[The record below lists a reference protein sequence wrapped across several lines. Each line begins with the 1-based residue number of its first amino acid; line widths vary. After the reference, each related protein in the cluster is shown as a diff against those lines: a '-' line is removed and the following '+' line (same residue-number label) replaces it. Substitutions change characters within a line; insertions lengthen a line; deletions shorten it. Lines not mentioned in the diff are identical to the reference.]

1 MEVMNSAELT
11 QTDILVGQKS
21 TTRSFGVSDDP
32 MLMSMLSTGFYQN
45 PLRTMIQEVMFNAW
59 DAHRMGNC
67 QHRPIDIYI
76 NDTSGL
82 IIRDYGP
89 GIEPGENDDNMH
101 DIYCMYG
108 GSTKRG
114 QKNQT
119 GGFGLG
125 SKSPFA
131 YTETFTVTSHFGGMK
146 NMYLISRVSDSNG
159 GKPGMTSLI
168 RVPTT
173 ETGLMVTV
181 PLKAGHMD
189 RAYEYV
195 KDILFLSGIKAMI
208 HNADEPDEFVDS
220 LTLPAGSYMVDDEHQ
235 GGNVWAVYG
244 GVRYQIPKN
253 EEYSQE
259 YDFMKLWADKKD
271 IFVGFAPDTL
281 TPLPNRE
288 GLNMGDKSK
297 ETVKGTFERCTE
309 KFQQTFQPAAREAL
323 KHYFEFQKARGI
335 QAHFAFIKVGNFG
348 FYEHA
353 QPIRHHMIPKIMETR
368 PDDIGED
375 VWKISAQ
382 LIVNQTSSI
391 RSYIGPQRWKTMFLR
406 AFIEAYPNNKDLAWL
421 ALQNKDLLLT
431 NRSGGVKDFI
441 TEIYAGRFLRDQM
454 LFVRDMQKAFPNDD
468 TLHPQMRLCY
478 ENDFEPVIQERTK
491 ANLNKTRHGISTYKA
506 GHHHHI
512 KAEDSKLKRK
522 DARFKDLERIWKRK
536 NGEELDFLM
545 MDKMVLIAK
554 TLATLKNS
562 TIPSV
567 VSSNNDCLERG
578 WRYRNNV
585 SCLIPGYVVHER
597 RGAYEKALEI
607 LTNQGFTV
615 VEGTEPEKKVYTPKV
630 KTVPIYARLFPGNS
644 DSWQSQNPNDQ
655 YPDPTHFFYATLAT
669 IRGYNSNERPDR
681 GLVYW
686 FLKKHPKTVTVTNT
700 KTAEGLIKQGAF
712 PLYEGV
718 IQWYDTVSA
727 DKNRMMNIIRASQI
741 ATLASFPDD
750 MLRHPL
756 MQLELGMEPVDP
768 KDEDF
773 WYESE
778 GYNLLASADYYPLK
792 ALKKKVKDE
801 LEQLWK
807 IDPKRQNIEEMC
819 KQTKIFGNS
828 SAISSLWS
836 STKPADRDVMVNKI
850 IAAMKLLH

>member
-11 QTDILVGQKS
+11 QTDILIGQKS

-67 QHRPIDIYI
+67 QDKPIDIYI
-76 NDTSGL
+76 NDTTGL

-131 YTETFTVTSHFGGMK
+131 YTESFTVTSHFGGMK
-146 NMYLISRVSDSNG
+146 NMYLISRVSDAND
-159 GKPGMTSLI
+159 GKPGMTSLV

-181 PLKAGHMD
+181 PLKNGHMD

-195 KDILFLSGIKAMI
+195 KDILFLSGIKAMV
-208 HNADEPDEFVDS
+208 HFADEPDEFIDS
-220 LTLPAGSYMVDDEHQ
+220 LMLPAGSYMVDDEHTD
-235 GGNVWAVYG
+235 GHVWAVYG

-253 EEYSQE
+253 EEYAQE
-259 YDFMKLWADKKD
+259 FEFMRLLADKKD

-309 KFQQTFQPAAREAL
+309 KFQATFQHAAKEAL
-323 KHYFEFQKARGI
+323 KYLFEFHKARGV

-348 FYEHA
+348 FSENA
-353 QPIRHHMIPKIMETR
+353 QNIRHHMVPKILETR
-368 PDDIGED
+368 PADINED
-375 VWKISAQ
+375 VWKIAAQ

-391 RSYIGPQRWKTMFLR
+391 RQYIGHSRWKTMFLR
-406 AFIEAYPNNKDLAWL
+406 AFIEAYPNNKDLAWM
-421 ALQNKDLLLT
+421 ALQNKDFLVT
-431 NRSGGVKDFI
+431 NRSGEVKEFI
-441 TEIYAGRFLRDQM
+441 AEIYAGRFLRDQM
-454 LFVRDMQKAFPNDD
+454 RFIREMQKAFPNDD
-468 TLHPQMRLCY
+468 TLHPQMRLAY
-478 ENDFEPVIQERTK
+478 GDDFEPVIQERSK
-491 ANLNKTRHGISTYKA
+491 ANLDKTKHGRA
-506 GHHHHI
+506 GLMP
-512 KAEDSKLKRK
+512 EDPQLKRK
-522 DARFKDLERIWKRK
+522 DGRYKDLERIWKKK
-536 NGEELDFLM
+536 NGEELEFLM
-545 MDKMVLIAK
+545 MDKMILIAK

-562 TIPSV
+562 SIPSV
-567 VSSNNDCLERG
+567 VSTNNICLERG
-578 WRYRNNV
+578 WRYQNDV
-585 SCLIPGYVVHER
+585 SCLIPGYVVYER
-597 RGAYEKALEI
+597 KGGYDKALEI
-607 LTNQGFTV
+607 LTNMGFTV

-630 KTVPIYARLFPGNS
+630 KAVPMYSQLHPGSSN
-644 DSWQSQNPNDQ
+644 DWQSHRADEQ

-669 IRGYNSNERPDR
+669 IRGYSSYERPDR
-681 GLVYW
+681 GLAYW
-686 FLKKHPKTVTVTNT
+686 FLKKNPKTVTVTNT
-700 KTAEGLIKQGAF
+700 KTAEGLLKQGAL
-712 PLYEGV
+712 PLHEGV

-741 ATLASFPDD
+741 AILAAFPDD

-778 GYNLLASADYYPLK
+778 GYNLLASADYYPLS
-792 ALKKKVKDE
+792 ALRTKVKKE
-801 LEQLWK
+801 LEDLWK
-807 IDPKRQNIEEMC
+807 TDPERQNIEAMC
-819 KQTKIFGNS
+819 KMTNIFGNS
-828 SAISSLWS
+828 SAVASLWS

>member
-11 QTDILVGQKS
+11 QTDILVGQRS

-76 NDTSGL
+76 NDTTGL

-131 YTETFTVTSHFGGMK
+131 YTESFTVTSHFGGMK

-159 GKPGMTSLI
+159 GKPGMTSLV

-189 RAYEYV
+189 KAYEYV
-195 KDILFLSGIKAMI
+195 KDILFLSGIKAMV
-208 HNADEPDEFVDS
+208 HYADEPDEFIDS
-220 LTLPAGSYMVDDEHQ
+220 LHLPAGSYMVDDEHQ
-235 GGNVWAVYG
+235 SGYVWAVYG
-244 GVRYQIPKN
+244 GVRYRIMKDD
-253 EEYSQE
+253 EYGQE
-259 YDFMKLWADKKD
+259 YEFMKLLGNGKD

-288 GLNMGDKSK
+288 GLNMGEKSK
-297 ETVKGTFERCTE
+297 ESVKGTFERCTE
-309 KFQQTFQPAAREAL
+309 KFQATFDPVTKAFF
-323 KHYFEFQKARGI
+323 KHAFGYQKAHGV
-335 QAHFAFIKVGNFG
+335 QAHFAFIKVSNLRFSDSVQDTKN
-348 FYEHA
+348 Y
-353 QPIRHHMIPKIMETR
+353 MVPKILEEL
-368 PDDIGED
+368 PAGIDED
-375 VWKISAQ
+375 VWKIAAQ
-382 LIVNQTSSI
+382 LVCLQTSSI
-391 RSYIGPQRWKTMFLR
+391 KHFIGGQRWKTLFLR
-406 AFIEAYPNNKDLAWL
+406 AFIEAFPNNKDLAWAAL
-421 ALQNKDLLLT
+421 ADKDILIH
-431 NRSGGVKDFI
+431 NQSGEVKEFI
-441 TEIYAGRFLRDQM
+441 AEIYAGRFLRDQM

-478 ENDFEPVIQERTK
+478 GDGFEPVIQERTK
-491 ANLNKTRHGISTYKA
+491 AHLDKTKYGFDDLKP
-506 GHHHHI
+506 
-512 KAEDSKLKRK
+512 KDPKLMRK
-522 DARFKDLERIWKRK
+522 PARYKDLQRLWKRK
-536 NGEELDFLM
+536 SGEDLNFLM
-545 MDKMVLIAK
+545 MDKTVLIAK
-554 TLATLKNS
+554 TLATLNDS
-562 TIPSV
+562 AIPSV
-567 VSSNNDCLERG
+567 VQTNNSVL
-578 WRYRNNV
+578 YRRWNYQNNV
-585 SCLIPGYVVHER
+585 SCIIPGYVVYER
-597 RGAYEKALEI
+597 KGGYEKALEI
-607 LTNQGFTV
+607 LTNLGFTV
-615 VEGTEPEKKVYTPKV
+615 VEGTEPEKKVYIPKV
-630 KTVPIYARLFPGNS
+630 KTVPTYSRMQPGNS

-669 IRGYNSNERPDR
+669 IRGYNSYERPDR
-681 GLVYW
+681 GLAYW
-686 FLKKHPKTVTVTNT
+686 FLKKNPKTVTVTNT
-700 KTAEGLIKQGAF
+700 KTAEGLLKQGAL
-712 PLYEGV
+712 PLHEGV

-741 ATLASFPDD
+741 AILAAFPDD

-792 ALKKKVKDE
+792 ALKTKVKKE
-801 LEQLWK
+801 LEDLWK
-807 IDPKRQNIEEMC
+807 LAPERQNIEAMC
-819 KQTKIFGNS
+819 KMTKIFGNS
-828 SAISSLWS
+828 SALSSLWS
-836 STKPADRDVMVNKI
+836 STKPSDRDAMVNKI

>member
-76 NDTSGL
+76 NDTTGL

-131 YTETFTVTSHFGGMK
+131 YTESFTVTSHFGGMK

-159 GKPGMTSLI
+159 GKPGMTSLV

-189 RAYEYV
+189 KAYEYV
-195 KDILFLSGIKAMI
+195 KDILFLSGIKAMV
-208 HNADEPDEFVDS
+208 HNADEPDEFIDS
-220 LTLPAGSYMVDDEHQ
+220 LHLPAGSYMVDDEHYN
-235 GGNVWAVYG
+235 GHVWAVYG

-253 EEYSQE
+253 DEYSQE
-259 YDFMKLWADKKD
+259 YEFMRLLAYKKD

-309 KFQQTFQPAAREAL
+309 KFQQTFQPAAKAAL
-323 KHYFEFQKARGI
+323 RHHFEFQKARGI

-348 FYEHA
+348 FSQNA
-353 QPIRHHMIPKIMETR
+353 QNIRHHMIPKILETR
-368 PDDIGED
+368 PDDIDED
-375 VWKISAQ
+375 VWKIAAQ

-391 RSYIGPQRWKTMFLR
+391 RSYIGPNRWKTLFLR
-406 AFIEAYPNNKDLAWL
+406 AFVEAYPNNKDLAWM
-421 ALQNKDLLLT
+421 ALQNKDFLLT
-431 NRSGGVKDFI
+431 NRSGEVKKFI
-441 TEIYAGRFLRDQM
+441 AEIYAGRFLRDQM

-478 ENDFEPVIQERTK
+478 GDDFEAVIQERTK
-491 ANLNKTRHGISTYKA
+491 ANLDRTKYGFA
-506 GHHHHI
+506 GL
-512 KAEDSKLKRK
+512 KPDDPKLKRK
-522 DARFKDLERIWKRK
+522 DARFKDLQRIWKRK

-554 TLATLKNS
+554 TLATLKSS

-567 VSSNNDCLERG
+567 VSSNNDCLERV
-578 WRYRNNV
+578 WRYWNDV
-585 SCLIPGYVVHER
+585 SCLIPGYVVYER
-597 RGAYEKALEI
+597 KGAYEKALEI
-607 LTNQGFTV
+607 LTNRGFTV
-615 VEGTEPEKKVYTPKV
+615 VEGTEPEKKVYAPKV
-630 KTVPIYARLFPGNS
+630 KTVPTYSKLQPGNS

-669 IRGYNSNERPDR
+669 IRGYSSYKRPDR
-681 GLVYW
+681 GLAYW
-686 FLKKHPKTVTVTNT
+686 FLKKNPKTVTVTNT
-700 KTAEGLIKQGAF
+700 KTAEGLEKAGAL
-712 PLYEGV
+712 PLHEGV
-718 IQWYDTVSA
+718 IKWYDNVSA
-727 DKNRMMNIIRASQI
+727 DKDRMTNIIRASQI

-778 GYNLLASADYYPLK
+778 GYNLLASADYRPLS
-792 ALKKKVKDE
+792 ALRTKVKKE
-801 LEQLWK
+801 LEDLWK
-807 IDPKRQNIEEMC
+807 TDTKRQNIERMC
-819 KQTKIFGNS
+819 QQTKIFGNS
-828 SAISSLWS
+828 NAVSSLWS

>member
-76 NDTSGL
+76 NDTTGL

-131 YTETFTVTSHFGGMK
+131 YTESFTVTSHFGGMK

-159 GKPGMTSLI
+159 GKPGMTSLV

-220 LTLPAGSYMVDDEHQ
+220 LTLPAGSYLVDDEHQ

-259 YDFMKLWADKKD
+259 YGFIKLLADKKD

-309 KFQQTFQPAAREAL
+309 KFQQTFKLAAREAL
-323 KHYFEFQKARGI
+323 KHHFEFQKARGI

-348 FYEHA
+348 FSENA
-353 QPIRHHMIPKIMETR
+353 QNIRHHMIPKILETR
-368 PDDIGED
+368 PDYIGED
-375 VWKISAQ
+375 VWKITAQ
-382 LIVNQTSSI
+382 LIVNQTSYI

-421 ALQNKDLLLT
+421 ALQNKDFLLT
-431 NRSGGVKDFI
+431 NRTNRSGEVKEFVA
-441 TEIYAGRFLRDQM
+441 EIYAGRFLRDQM

-478 ENDFEPVIQERTK
+478 GDHFEPVIQERTK
-491 ANLNKTRHGISTYKA
+491 ANLDKTKYGFA
-506 GHHHHI
+506 GL
-512 KAEDSKLKRK
+512 KPEDPKLKRK
-522 DARFKDLERIWKRK
+522 NARFKDLERIWKRK

-554 TLATLKNS
+554 TLATLQNS
-562 TIPSV
+562 SIPSV
-567 VSSNNDCLERG
+567 VQSNNDCLERG
-578 WRYRNNV
+578 GHYRNDVN
-585 SCLIPGYVVHER
+585 CLIPGYVVYER
-597 RGAYEKALEI
+597 KGAYEKALEI
-607 LTNQGFTV
+607 LTNRGFTV
-615 VEGTEPEKKVYTPKV
+615 VEGTEPEKKVYAPKV
-630 KTVPIYARLFPGNS
+630 KTVPMYARLHPGNS
-644 DSWQSQNPNDQ
+644 DSWQSQNPNNQ

-669 IRGYNSNERPDR
+669 IRGYNSNERPDSE
-681 GLVYW
+681 LAYW

-712 PLYEGV
+712 PLHEGV
-718 IQWYDTVSA
+718 IHWYDTVSA

-741 ATLASFPDD
+741 ATLAAFPDD

-778 GYNLLASADYYPLK
+778 GYNLLTSANYYPLK
-792 ALKKKVKDE
+792 DLKKKVKDE

-807 IDPKRQNIEEMC
+807 IDPERENIKKMC
-819 KQTKIFGNS
+819 LKTKIFGFS
-828 SAISSLWS
+828 PFSFLWS
-836 STKPADRDVMVNKI
+836 STKVSDQDAVVDKI
-850 IAAMKLLH
+850 IAAMKLFS

>member
-11 QTDILVGQKS
+11 QTDILVGRKS

-76 NDTSGL
+76 NDTTGL

-131 YTETFTVTSHFGGMK
+131 YTESFTVTSHFGGMK

-159 GKPGMTSLI
+159 GKPGMTSLV

-189 RAYEYV
+189 KAYEYV
-195 KDILFLSGIKAMI
+195 KDILFLSGIKAMV
-208 HNADEPDEFVDS
+208 HNADEPDKFVDS
-220 LTLPAGSYMVDDEHQ
+220 LHLPAGSYMVDDEHQ
-235 GGNVWAVYG
+235 NGYVWAVYG
-244 GVRYQIPKN
+244 GVRYRIMKDD
-253 EEYSQE
+253 EYAQE
-259 YDFMKLWADKKD
+259 YEFMNLLGNGKD

-288 GLNMGDKSK
+288 GLNMGEKSK
-297 ETVKGTFERCTE
+297 ESVKGTFERCTE
-309 KFQQTFQPAAREAL
+309 KFQATFKPAAKTAL
-323 KHYFEFQKARGI
+323 KHLFEYQKARGI
-335 QAHFAFIKVGNFG
+335 QAHFAFIKVGYFG
-348 FYEHA
+348 FFQNA
-353 QPIRHHMIPKIMETR
+353 QDIRNYMIPKIMETR
-368 PDDIGED
+368 PDGIDED
-375 VWKISAQ
+375 VWKIAAQ
-382 LIVNQTSSI
+382 LIVNQTTSI
-391 RSYIGPQRWKTMFLR
+391 RSYIGAESWKTMFLR
-406 AFIEAYPNNKDLAWL
+406 AFIEAYPNNKDLAWM
-421 ALQNKDLLLT
+421 ALQNKDMLMT
-431 NRSGGVKDFI
+431 NRSGEVKDFI
-441 TEIYAGRFLRDQM
+441 TEIYAHRFLHDQM
-454 LFVRDMQKAFPNDD
+454 TFIREMQKAFPNDD
-468 TLHPQMRLCY
+468 ALHPQMRLAHGD
-478 ENDFEPVIQERTK
+478 DFETVIQERTK
-491 ANLNKTRHGISTYKA
+491 ANLDKTKYGFA
-506 GHHHHI
+506 GL
-512 KAEDSKLKRK
+512 KPEDPRLKRK
-522 DARFKDLERIWKRK
+522 DARFNDLQRIWKRK
-536 NGEELDFLM
+536 SGEELSFLM
-545 MDKMVLIAK
+545 MDKMILIAK
-554 TLATLKNS
+554 TLATLKDS
-562 TIPSV
+562 SIPSV
-567 VSSNNDCLERG
+567 VSTNNACLEQS
-578 WRYRNNV
+578 WRYQNNV
-585 SCLIPGYVVHER
+585 SCLIPGYVVYER
-597 RGAYEKALEI
+597 KGAYEKAVEI
-607 LTNQGFTV
+607 LTNRGFTV
-615 VEGTEPEKKVYTPKV
+615 VEGTEPEKKVYLPKV
-630 KTVPIYARLFPGNS
+630 KTVPTYSRLQPGNS
-644 DSWQSQNPNDQ
+644 GSWQSQNPNDQ

-669 IRGYNSNERPDR
+669 IRGYSSSERPDL

-686 FLKKHPKTVTVTNT
+686 FLKKNPKTVTVTNT
-700 KTAEGLIKQGAF
+700 KVAESLIKQGAF
-712 PLYEGV
+712 PLHEGV

-727 DKNRMMNIIRASQI
+727 NKDRMMNIIRAYQI
-741 ATLASFPDD
+741 ALLAALPDN

-773 WYESE
+773 WYESK
-778 GYNLLASADYYPLK
+778 GYNLLVSADYYPLK
-792 ALKKKVKDE
+792 TLKKKVKDE

-807 IDPKRQNIEEMC
+807 IDPKRQNIETMC
-819 KQTKIFGNS
+819 RMTKIFGNS
-828 SAISSLWS
+828 NAVSSLWS
-836 STKPADRDVMVNKI
+836 STEPADHDAMVNKI

>member
-76 NDTSGL
+76 NDTTGL

-131 YTETFTVTSHFGGMK
+131 YTESFTVTSHFGGMK

-159 GKPGMTSLI
+159 GKPGMTSLV

-253 EEYSQE
+253 EEYLQE
-259 YDFMKLWADKKD
+259 YEFMKLLADEKD

-297 ETVKGTFERCTE
+297 ETVKSTFERCTE
-309 KFQQTFQPAAREAL
+309 KFQQTFQPVAREAL

-348 FYEHA
+348 FSEHA
-353 QPIRHHMIPKIMETR
+353 QLIRHHMIPKILKTR
-368 PDDIGED
+368 PDAIRED

-421 ALQNKDLLLT
+421 ALQNKDFLLT
-431 NRSGGVKDFI
+431 NRSGEVKDFI

-454 LFVRDMQKAFPNDD
+454 LFIRDMQKTFPNDD
-468 TLHPQMRLCY
+468 SLHPQMRLCY
-478 ENDFEPVIQERTK
+478 DDDFEPVIQERTK
-491 ANLNKTRHGISTYKA
+491 ANLGKTKYGFA
-506 GHHHHI
+506 GL
-512 KAEDSKLKRK
+512 KPEDPKLKRK

-554 TLATLKNS
+554 TLATLNNS
-562 TIPSV
+562 SIPSV
-567 VSSNNDCLERG
+567 VSSNNDCLEHR
-578 WRYRNNV
+578 WRYRNNTN
-585 SCLIPGYVVHER
+585 CLIPGYVVYER
-597 RGAYEKALEI
+597 KGAYEKALEI
-607 LTNQGFTV
+607 LTNRGFTV

-630 KTVPIYARLFPGNS
+630 KTVPMYARLSPSNS
-644 DSWQSQNPNDQ
+644 DTWQSTNTYDQ

-669 IRGYNSNERPDR
+669 IRGYSSYERPDR
-681 GLVYW
+681 GLAYW
-686 FLKKHPKTVTVTNT
+686 FLKKNPKTVTVTNS
-700 KTAEGLIKQGAF
+700 KTAEGLEKAGAL
-712 PLYEGV
+712 PLHTGV
-718 IQWYDTVSA
+718 IRWYDTVSA
-727 DKNRMMNIIRASQI
+727 DKDRMTNIIRASQI
-741 ATLASFPDD
+741 ATLAAFPDD

-768 KDEDF
+768 KDKDF

-807 IDPKRQNIEEMC
+807 IDPERQNIEAMC
-819 KQTKIFGNS
+819 KMTKIFGNS
-828 SAISSLWS
+828 SAVSSLWS
-836 STKPADRDVMVNKI
+836 STKPADHDVMVNKI

>member
-76 NDTSGL
+76 NDTTGL

-89 GIEPGENDDNMH
+89 GIKPGENDDNMH

-131 YTETFTVTSHFGGMK
+131 YTESFTVTSHFGGMK

-159 GKPGMTSLI
+159 GKPGMTSLV

-181 PLKAGHMD
+181 PLKAGHME

-220 LTLPAGSYMVDDEHQ
+220 LTLPAGSYLVDDEHQ
-235 GGNVWAVYG
+235 GGSVWAVYG
-244 GVRYQIPKN
+244 GVRYLIPKN

-259 YDFMKLWADKKD
+259 YEFMKLLSDKKD

-309 KFQQTFQPAAREAL
+309 KFQQTFQPVAREAL

-348 FYEHA
+348 FSEHA

-375 VWKISAQ
+375 VWKIAAH

-421 ALQNKDLLLT
+421 ALQNKDLLWT
-431 NRSGGVKDFI
+431 NRPGEVKDFI
-441 TEIYAGRFLRDQM
+441 IEIYAGRFLRDQM

-478 ENDFEPVIQERTK
+478 DDDFELVIQERTK
-491 ANLNKTRHGISTYKA
+491 ANLEKTKYGFA
-506 GHHHHI
+506 GL
-512 KAEDSKLKRK
+512 KPEDPKLKRK
-522 DARFKDLERIWKRK
+522 NARFKDLERMWKPK
-536 NGEELDFLM
+536 HGEELDFLM

-562 TIPSV
+562 SIPSV
-567 VSSNNDCLERG
+567 VARNNDCLEPR
-578 WRYRNNV
+578 WRYRIDVN
-585 SCLIPGYVVHER
+585 CLIPGYVVYER
-597 RGAYEKALEI
+597 KGAYEKALEI
-607 LTNQGFTV
+607 LTNRGFTV
-615 VEGTEPEKKVYTPKV
+615 VEGTEPEKKIYAPKV
-630 KTVPIYARLFPGNS
+630 KTIPMYSRMYPGNS
-644 DSWQSQNPNDQ
+644 DTWQSQNPNDQ

-669 IRGYNSNERPDR
+669 IRGYNSSERPDR
-681 GLVYW
+681 GLAYW
-686 FLKKHPKTVTVTNT
+686 FLKKNLKTVTVTNT
-700 KTAEGLIKQGAF
+700 KVSDSLIKQGAL
-712 PLYEGV
+712 PLHEGV

-741 ATLASFPDD
+741 ATLAAFPDD

-807 IDPKRQNIEEMC
+807 IDPERQNIEAMC
-819 KQTKIFGNS
+819 KMTKIFGNS
-828 SAISSLWS
+828 SAVSSLWS

-850 IAAMKLLH
+850 IAAMKLLN

>member
-76 NDTSGL
+76 NDTTGL

-131 YTETFTVTSHFGGMK
+131 YTESFTVTSHFGGMK

-159 GKPGMTSLI
+159 GKPGMTSLV

-181 PLKAGHMD
+181 PLKAGHMEK
-189 RAYEYV
+189 AYEYV
-195 KDILFLSGIKAMI
+195 KDILFLSGIKAMV

-220 LTLPAGSYMVDDEHQ
+220 LHLPAGSYMVDDEHQ
-235 GGNVWAVYG
+235 NGHVWAVYG
-244 GVRYQIPKN
+244 GVRYRIMKDD
-253 EEYSQE
+253 EYAQE
-259 YDFMKLWADKKD
+259 YEFMKLLGNSKD

-309 KFQQTFQPAAREAL
+309 KFQATFQPAAKAAL
-323 KHYFEFQKARGI
+323 RHYFEFQKARGI

-348 FYEHA
+348 FSENA
-353 QPIRHHMIPKIMETR
+353 QNIRHHMIPKILETR
-368 PDDIGED
+368 PADIDED
-375 VWKISAQ
+375 VWKIAAQ
-382 LIVNQTSSI
+382 LIVNQTASI
-391 RSYIGPQRWKTMFLR
+391 RSYIGAGRWKTMFLR
-406 AFIEAYPNNKDLAWL
+406 AFIEAYPNNKDLAWM
-421 ALQNKDLLLT
+421 ALQNKNLLLI
-431 NRSGGVKDFI
+431 NRTGEIKDFI

-454 LFVRDMQKAFPNDD
+454 LFIRDMQKAFPNDD

-478 ENDFEPVIQERTK
+478 GDDFEPVIQERTK
-491 ANLNKTRHGISTYKA
+491 ANLDKTKYGFA
-506 GHHHHI
+506 GL
-512 KAEDSKLKRK
+512 KPEDPKLKRK
-522 DARFKDLERIWKRK
+522 NARFKDLQRIWKQK
-536 NGEELDFLM
+536 NGKELNFLM
-545 MDKMVLIAK
+545 MDKMILIAK

-562 TIPSV
+562 SIPYV
-567 VSSNNDCLERG
+567 VTSNNDCLEHE
-578 WRYRNNV
+578 WCYRNDV
-585 SCLIPGYVVHER
+585 SCLIPGYVVYER
-597 RGAYEKALEI
+597 KGAYEKALEI
-607 LTNQGFTV
+607 LTNRGFTV

-630 KTVPIYARLFPGNS
+630 KTVPMYARLSPSNS
-644 DSWQSQNPNDQ
+644 DTWQSTNPNDQ

-669 IRGYNSNERPDR
+669 IRGYSSSERPDR
-681 GLVYW
+681 GLAYW

-700 KTAEGLIKQGAF
+700 KTAEGLIKQGAL
-712 PLYEGV
+712 PLHEGV

-727 DKNRMMNIIRASQI
+727 NKDRMMNIIRASQI
-741 ATLASFPDD
+741 AVLAAFPDD

-807 IDPKRQNIEEMC
+807 IDPERQNIETMC
-819 KQTKIFGNS
+819 KMTKIFGNS
-828 SAISSLWS
+828 SAVSSLWS

>member
-1 MEVMNSAELT
+1 MEVMNSTELT
-11 QTDILVGQKS
+11 QTDILVGQRS

-76 NDTSGL
+76 NDTTGL

-131 YTETFTVTSHFGGMK
+131 YTESFTVTSHFGGMK

-159 GKPGMTSLI
+159 GKPGMTSLV

-181 PLKAGHMD
+181 PLKAGHME
-189 RAYEYV
+189 RAYGYV

-220 LTLPAGSYMVDDEHQ
+220 LTLPAGSYMVDDEYQ

-259 YDFMKLWADKKD
+259 YEFMKLLADRKD

-309 KFQQTFQPAAREAL
+309 KFQATFQPAAKEAL
-323 KHYFEFQKARGI
+323 KHLFEFHKARGV

-348 FYEHA
+348 FSENA
-353 QPIRHHMIPKIMETR
+353 QNIHHHMVPKILETR
-368 PDDIGED
+368 PADIDED
-375 VWKISAQ
+375 VWKIAAQ

-391 RSYIGPQRWKTMFLR
+391 RQYIGHSRWKTMFLR
-406 AFIEAYPNNKDLAWL
+406 AFIEAYPNNKDLAWM
-421 ALQNKDLLLT
+421 ALQDKDMLMT
-431 NRSGGVKDFI
+431 NRSGEVKEFI

-478 ENDFEPVIQERTK
+478 SDDFEPVIQERTK
-491 ANLNKTRHGISTYKA
+491 ANLNRTKYGFA
-506 GHHHHI
+506 GL
-512 KAEDSKLKRK
+512 KPDDPKLKRK
-522 DARFKDLERIWKRK
+522 DARFKDLQRIWKRK
-536 NGEELDFLM
+536 NGEEIKFLM

-554 TLATLKNS
+554 TIATMES
-562 TIPSV
+562 SFIPNV
-567 VSSNNDCLERG
+567 VSINNECLDRS
-578 WRYRNNV
+578 WSYRNDV
-585 SCLIPGYVVHER
+585 GCLIPGYVVYER
-597 RGAYEKALEI
+597 KGAYEKALEI
-607 LTNQGFTV
+607 LTNRGFTV

-630 KTVPIYARLFPGNS
+630 KTVPMYARLHPGNS
-644 DSWQSQNPNDQ
+644 NTWQSENPNDQ
-655 YPDPTHFFYATLAT
+655 YPDPTHFFYATLST
-669 IRGYNSNERPDR
+669 IRGYNSYERPDR
-681 GLVYW
+681 RLAYW
-686 FLKKHPKTVTVTNT
+686 FLEKNPKTVTVTNT
-700 KTAEGLIKQGAF
+700 KTAEGLLKQGAL
-712 PLYEGV
+712 PLHEGV

-741 ATLASFPDD
+741 AILASFPDD

-807 IDPKRQNIEEMC
+807 IDPERQNIEAMC
-819 KQTKIFGNS
+819 KMTKIFGNS
-828 SAISSLWS
+828 SAVSSLWS

>member
-59 DAHRMGNC
+59 DAHRIGNC

-76 NDTSGL
+76 NDTTGL

-101 DIYCMYG
+101 EIYCMYG

-114 QKNQT
+114 HKNQT

-131 YTETFTVTSHFGGMK
+131 YTESFTVTSHFGGMK
-146 NMYLISRVSDSNG
+146 NMYLISRVSDSIG
-159 GKPGMTSLI
+159 GKPGMTSLV

-244 GVRYQIPKN
+244 GVRYRIPKS

-259 YDFMKLWADKKD
+259 YEFMRLLVGRKD

-297 ETVKGTFERCTE
+297 ETVKSTFERCTE
-309 KFQQTFQPAAREAL
+309 KFQQTLQPVVREAL
-323 KHYFEFQKARGI
+323 KHYFEFQKARSI

-348 FYEHA
+348 FSENA
-353 QPIRHHMIPKIMETR
+353 WPIRHHMIPKILETR

-421 ALQNKDLLLT
+421 ALQNKDFLLT
-431 NRSGGVKDFI
+431 NRSGEVKDFI

-478 ENDFEPVIQERTK
+478 EDNFEPVIQERTK
-491 ANLNKTRHGISTYKA
+491 ANLEKTEYGFA
-506 GHHHHI
+506 GL
-512 KAEDSKLKRK
+512 KPEDPKLKRK
-522 DARFKDLERIWKRK
+522 DARFKDPERMWKPKRGK
-536 NGEELDFLM
+536 ELNFLM

-554 TLATLKNS
+554 TLTTLKNS
-562 TIPSV
+562 LIPSV
-567 VSSNNDCLERG
+567 VASNKDCLGHG
-578 WRYRNNV
+578 WDYRSDLN
-585 SCLIPGYVVHER
+585 CIIPGYVVYER
-597 RGAYEKALEI
+597 KGAYEKALEI
-607 LTNQGFTV
+607 LTNRGFTV

-630 KTVPIYARLFPGNS
+630 KTVPMYSRMLPDNS
-644 DSWQSQNPNDQ
+644 NSWQSQNPNDQ
-655 YPDPTHFFYATLAT
+655 FPDPTHFFYATLAT
-669 IRGYNSNERPDR
+669 IRGCSSHERPDR
-681 GLVYW
+681 GLAYW
-686 FLKKHPKTVTVTNT
+686 FLKKNPKTVTITNN
-700 KTAEGLIKQGAF
+700 KTAEGLEKAGAF
-712 PLYEGV
+712 PLHTGV
-718 IQWYDTVSA
+718 IRWYDTVSA

-741 ATLASFPDD
+741 AILASFPDN

-778 GYNLLASADYYPLK
+778 GYNLLASANYYPLK

-807 IDPKRQNIEEMC
+807 IDPERQNIEAMC
-819 KQTKIFGNS
+819 KMTKIFGNY
-828 SAISSLWS
+828 SAVSSLWS

>member
-76 NDTSGL
+76 NDTTGL

-131 YTETFTVTSHFGGMK
+131 YTESFTVTSHFGGMK

-159 GKPGMTSLI
+159 GKPGMTSLV

-220 LTLPAGSYMVDDEHQ
+220 LTLPAGSYLVDDDHQ
-235 GGNVWAVYG
+235 GGNIWAVYG
-244 GVRYQIPKN
+244 GVRYQILKS

-259 YDFMKLWADKKD
+259 YEFMRLLADKKD

-297 ETVKGTFERCTE
+297 ETVKATFERCTE
-309 KFQQTFQPAAREAL
+309 KFQQTFKPAAREAL
-323 KHYFEFQKARGI
+323 KHHFEFQKARGI

-348 FYEHA
+348 FSKNA
-353 QPIRHHMIPKIMETR
+353 QNIRHHIIPKILETR

-375 VWKISAQ
+375 VWKIAAQ
-382 LIVNQTSSI
+382 LIVNQTASI
-391 RSYIGPQRWKTMFLR
+391 RSYIEPQHWKTMFLR

-421 ALQNKDLLLT
+421 ALQNKDMLLT
-431 NRSGGVKDFI
+431 NRSGEVKEFI
-441 TEIYAGRFLRDQM
+441 AEIYAGRFLRDQM
-454 LFVRDMQKAFPNDD
+454 LFIRDMQKAFPNDD

-478 ENDFEPVIQERTK
+478 GDDFEPVIQERTK
-491 ANLNKTRHGISTYKA
+491 ANLDKTKYGFA
-506 GHHHHI
+506 GL
-512 KAEDSKLKRK
+512 KPEDPKLKRK
-522 DARFKDLERIWKRK
+522 SARFKDLERIWKRK

-554 TLATLKNS
+554 TLATLKTS
-562 TIPSV
+562 SIPSV
-567 VSSNNDCLERG
+567 VSSNKDCLERV
-578 WRYRNNV
+578 WRYQNDV
-585 SCLIPGYVVHER
+585 SCLIPGYVVYER
-597 RGAYEKALEI
+597 KGGYEKALEI
-607 LTNQGFTV
+607 LTNRGFTV
-615 VEGTEPEKKVYTPKV
+615 VEGTEPEKKVYLPKV
-630 KTVPIYARLFPGNS
+630 KTVPMYSRLQPVNS

-655 YPDPTHFFYATLAT
+655 FPDPTHFFYATLAT
-669 IRGYNSNERPDR
+669 IRGYNSSERPDR
-681 GLVYW
+681 GLAYW

-700 KTAEGLIKQGAF
+700 KVSDSLIKQGAL
-712 PLYEGV
+712 PLHEGV

-807 IDPKRQNIEEMC
+807 IDPERQNIEEMC

-828 SAISSLWS
+828 SAVSSLWS

>member
-11 QTDILVGQKS
+11 QTDILVGQRS

-76 NDTSGL
+76 NDTTGL

-131 YTETFTVTSHFGGMK
+131 YTESFTVTSHFGGTK
-146 NMYLISRVSDSNG
+146 NMYLISRISDSNG
-159 GKPGMTSLI
+159 GKPGMTSLV

-181 PLKAGHMD
+181 PLKNGHMD
-189 RAYEYV
+189 KAYEYV
-195 KDILFLSGIKAMI
+195 KDILFLSGIKAMV
-208 HNADEPDEFVDS
+208 HYADEPDEFIDS
-220 LTLPAGSYMVDDEHQ
+220 LHLPAGSYMVDDEHQ
-235 GGNVWAVYG
+235 SGYVWAVYG
-244 GVRYQIPKN
+244 GVRYRIMKDD
-253 EEYSQE
+253 EYGQE
-259 YDFMKLWADKKD
+259 YEFMKLLGNGKD

-297 ETVKGTFERCTE
+297 ESVKGTFERCTE
-309 KFQQTFQPAAREAL
+309 KFQATFQPVAKAAL

-348 FYEHA
+348 FSEHA
-353 QPIRHHMIPKIMETR
+353 QPIRSHMIPKIVETC
-368 PDDIGED
+368 PADIDGD
-375 VWKISAQ
+375 VWKIAAQ

-391 RSYIGPQRWKTMFLR
+391 RSYIGPQRWKIMFLR
-406 AFIEAYPNNKDLAWL
+406 AFIEAYPNNKDLAWR
-421 ALQNKDLLLT
+421 ALQNKDILMA
-431 NRSGGVKDFI
+431 NRSGEVKEFI
-441 TEIYAGRFLRDQM
+441 AEIYAGRFLRGQM
-454 LFVRDMQKAFPNDD
+454 KFIREMQKAFPNDD
-468 TLHPQMRLCY
+468 TLHPQMRLAY
-478 ENDFEPVIQERTK
+478 GDDFEPVIQERSK
-491 ANLNKTRHGISTYKA
+491 ANLEKTKYGFA
-506 GHHHHI
+506 GL
-512 KAEDSKLKRK
+512 KPEDPKLKRK
-522 DARFKDLERIWKRK
+522 NGRYKDLERIWKKK
-536 NGEELDFLM
+536 NGEELEFLM
-545 MDKMVLIAK
+545 MDKMILIAK
-554 TLATLKNS
+554 TLATLNNS
-562 TIPSV
+562 SIPSV
-567 VSSNNDCLERG
+567 VSTNNDCLECG
-578 WRYRNNV
+578 WRYRNDV
-585 SCLIPGYVVHER
+585 SCLIPGYVVYER
-597 RGAYEKALEI
+597 KGGYEKALEI
-607 LTNQGFTV
+607 LTNMGFTV
-615 VEGTEPEKKVYTPKV
+615 VEGTEPKKKVYTPKV
-630 KTVPIYARLFPGNS
+630 KTVPTYSRMQPGNS

-669 IRGYNSNERPDR
+669 IRGYSSYERPDR
-681 GLVYW
+681 GLAHW
-686 FLKKHPKTVTVTNT
+686 FLKAHPKTVTVTNT
-700 KTAEGLIKQGAF
+700 KVAEGLIKQGAF
-712 PLYEGV
+712 PLHEGV

-727 DKNRMMNIIRASQI
+727 NKDRMMNIIRASQI
-741 ATLASFPDD
+741 ATLAAFPDY

-778 GYNLLASADYYPLK
+778 GYNLLASADYYPLQ
-792 ALKKKVKDE
+792 ALKKKVKNE

-807 IDPKRQNIEEMC
+807 IDPKRQNIETMC
-819 KQTKIFGNS
+819 KMTKIFGNS
-828 SAISSLWS
+828 SAVASLWS

>member
-32 MLMSMLSTGFYQN
+32 ILMSMLSTGFYQN

-76 NDTSGL
+76 NDTTGL

-89 GIEPGENDDNMH
+89 GIKPGENDDNMH

-131 YTETFTVTSHFGGMK
+131 YTESFTVTSHFGGMK
-146 NMYLISRVSDSNG
+146 NMYLIFRVSDSNG
-159 GKPGMTSLI
+159 GKPGMTSLV

-220 LTLPAGSYMVDDEHQ
+220 LTLPAGSYRVDDEHQ

-259 YDFMKLWADKKD
+259 FEFMELLADKKD

-297 ETVKGTFERCTE
+297 ETVKGTFERYTE

-348 FYEHA
+348 FSENA
-353 QPIRHHMIPKIMETR
+353 QNIRHHMIPKILETR

-375 VWKISAQ
+375 VWKITAQ
-382 LIVNQTSSI
+382 LIVNRTSFI
-391 RSYIGPQRWKTMFLR
+391 RSHIGPQRWKTMFLC

-421 ALQNKDLLLT
+421 ALQNKDMLLT
-431 NRSGGVKDFI
+431 NRSGEVKEFI
-441 TEIYAGRFLRDQM
+441 AEIYAGRFLRDQM

-478 ENDFEPVIQERTK
+478 GGDFEPVIQERTK
-491 ANLNKTRHGISTYKA
+491 ANLDKTKYGIA
-506 GHHHHI
+506 GL
-512 KAEDSKLKRK
+512 KPEDPKLKRK
-522 DARFKDLERIWKRK
+522 DARFKDLEQMWKRK

-545 MDKMVLIAK
+545 MDKTILIAK
-554 TLATLKNS
+554 TLATLNNS
-562 TIPSV
+562 SIPFV
-567 VSSNNDCLERG
+567 VASNNDCLERG
-578 WRYRNNV
+578 WHYRNNV
-585 SCLIPGYVVHER
+585 SCVIPGYVVYKR
-597 RGAYEKALEI
+597 KGAYDKALEI
-607 LTNQGFTV
+607 LTNRGFTV
-615 VEGTEPEKKVYTPKV
+615 VEGTEPEKKVYIPKV
-630 KTVPIYARLFPGNS
+630 KTVPTYARLHPGNS
-644 DSWQSQNPNDQ
+644 DTWQSQNPNDQ

-669 IRGYNSNERPDR
+669 IRGYNSRERPDR
-681 GLVYW
+681 GLAYW
-686 FLKKHPKTVTVTNT
+686 FLKKNPKTVTVTNT
-700 KTAEGLIKQGAF
+700 KTAEGLIKQGAL
-712 PLYEGV
+712 PLHEGV

-727 DKNRMMNIIRASQI
+727 DKNRMMNNIRASQI

-773 WYESE
+773 WYESV
-778 GYNLLASADYYPLK
+778 GYNLLVSADYYPLE

-828 SAISSLWS
+828 SAVSSLWS